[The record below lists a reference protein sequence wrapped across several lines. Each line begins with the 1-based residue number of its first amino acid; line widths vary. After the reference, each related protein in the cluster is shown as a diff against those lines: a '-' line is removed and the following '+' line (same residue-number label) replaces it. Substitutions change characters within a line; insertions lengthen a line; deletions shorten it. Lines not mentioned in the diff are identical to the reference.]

1 MNEIKEVINNYINNI
16 TTLKAFEDSILLL
29 METKDDEMLDEILE
43 DIAYTSV
50 GNPNKDLMSEDELKE
65 KLKEHLKTL

>member
-29 METKDDEMLDEILE
+29 METKEDEILDEILE
-43 DIAYTSV
+43 DIAYTST
-50 GNPNKDLMSEDELKE
+50 GKPDKDLMSEDELKE
-65 KLKEHLKTL
+65 MLKEYLKTL

>member
-50 GNPNKDLMSEDELKE
+50 VNPNKDLMSEDELKE